1 MTRYCTQYVIN
12 RLGHSRALRDIILLE
27 GYQLKTAAH
36 TRYCGL
42 SGGGGRCG
50 AYYKSTSFPMTQ
62 FSLRNAFEDHK

>member
-42 SGGGGRCG
+42 SGGEGDVVRI
-50 AYYKSTSFPMTQ
+50 TSQPVF
-62 FSLRNAFEDHK
+62 L